1 MSSSI
6 RRYAPRDKG
15 AALYMDLIA
24 RFPLRPLRSD
34 RDLDRAA
41 KIANALAIR
50 DDLTQGETDYLDVLT
65 DMIEKYEDIHYPVQD
80 ASGVELLR
88 FLLSEQGKPQA
99 EVARELGMSPST
111 ISEILSGKR
120 DFGRKYIE
128 VFSRYFCVSPA
139 TFLTE
144 AKRIHSF
151 HDSRSNRNTS
161 RG

>member
-1 MSSSI
+1 MPP
-6 RRYAPRDKG
+6 ATKG
-15 AALYMDLIA
+15 LRLYMELIA

-34 RDLDRAA
+34 RDLERAA

-65 DMIEKYEDIHYPVQD
+65 DMIEKYETMHYPVQD
-80 ASGVELLR
+80 VSGVELLR

-99 EVARELGMSPST
+99 DVARELGMSPST

-128 VFSRYFCVSPA
+128 AFSRYFCVSPG
-139 TFLTE
+139 TFLTA
-144 AKRIHSF
+144 AK
-151 HDSRSNRNTS
+151 
-161 RG
+161 

>member
-6 RRYAPRDKG
+6 RRNAPRDKG

-34 RDLDRAA
+34 RDLERAA

-65 DMIEKYEDIHYPVQD
+65 DMIEKYEAIHYPVQD
-80 ASGVELLR
+80 VSGVELLR

-111 ISEILSGKR
+111 ISEILSGTR
-120 DFGRKYIE
+120 DFSRKYIE
-128 VFSRYFCVSPA
+128 AFSRYFCVSPA

-144 AKRIHSF
+144 ASLSTGN
-151 HDSRSNRNTS
+151 D
-161 RG
+161 

>member
-1 MSSSI
+1 MASSV
-6 RRYAPRDKG
+6 RRNASRDKG
-15 AALYMDLIA
+15 NSIYMDLIA
-24 RFPLRPLRSD
+24 KFPLRPLRSD

-50 DDLTQGETDYLDVLT
+50 DGLTQGETDYLDVLT
-65 DMIEKYEDIHYPVQD
+65 DMIEKYENIHYPAQD
-80 ASGVELLR
+80 VSGVELLR

-120 DFGRKYIE
+120 NFGRKYIE

-144 AKRIHSF
+144 ASLSTGN
-151 HDSRSNRNTS
+151 D
-161 RG
+161 